1 MATWTSRDTTARK
14 SVDRSLQVVDDLLSY
29 MSTTKGKPSKQERA
43 IFAAAV
49 VFSYGVWESYVEELA
64 IELVTELSKAIDA
77 GRVPEGVRKFLEEGS
92 AWEMNVHPG
101 WRDFWIN
108 RVKVTA
114 KGEGEKYGL
123 NTARVKQVSSLLKM
137 VGVNDAFKSL
147 PASIV
152 PPHQIAQVKSVGSAV
167 DELVKL
173 RSEIVHSGSVP
184 TSLRKNDAR
193 EWRQFVQDVSTHL
206 DRVCRQEC
214 ANLLT

>member
-1 MATWTSRDTTARK
+1 MATWTSRDTAARK
-14 SVDRSLQVVDDLLSY
+14 GVDRSLQVVDDLLSY

-64 IELVTELSKAIDA
+64 IELVTELSKVIDA

-101 WRDFWIN
+101 WRDFWIH

-152 PPHQIAQVKSVGSAV
+152 PPHQFEQVKSVGAAV

-193 EWRQFVQDVSTHL
+193 EWRQFVQDVATQL
-206 DRVCRQEC
+206 DQVCRKEC
-214 ANLLT
+214 ANLLA